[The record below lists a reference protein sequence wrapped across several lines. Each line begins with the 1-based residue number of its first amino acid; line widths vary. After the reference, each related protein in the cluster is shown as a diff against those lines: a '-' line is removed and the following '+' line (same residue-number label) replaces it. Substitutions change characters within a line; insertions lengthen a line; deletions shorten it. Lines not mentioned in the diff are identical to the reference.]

1 LRSSGRTNLW
11 SSSVRWTASPEYKL
25 FDINP
30 LAPAPGDLFD
40 HGSVVASDALFAGSV
55 EATDHVLEQARAGLA
70 RAKRMGED
78 RAWKRVYDG
87 LRVELE
93 ALAAMSPLDRRR
105 ALRRVL
111 VPRKQHA
118 LNLLVVVVEG
128 LAKSFSDAGAPE
140 PLVGM
145 IRAFGSAAP
154 GDITASALANAC
166 AEMVL
171 AHISDR
177 ICLLMAD
184 GPLDEAT
191 LRDLLE
197 GAEGAGWRFRSFARA
212 SCSYPSTQLLAPSV
226 TGVPLG
232 LLGDRCERPSPYRRR
247 SSGPPE
253 SRSRARNRPRAG
265 PPELDE
271 SFSLRAVASRM
282 GTTRGR
288 PTETRS

>member
-1 LRSSGRTNLW
+1 
-11 SSSVRWTASPEYKL
+11 
-25 FDINP
+25 
-30 LAPAPGDLFD
+30 
-40 HGSVVASDALFAGSV
+40 
-55 EATDHVLEQARAGLA
+55 
-70 RAKRMGED
+70 MGED

-93 ALAAMSPLDRRR
+93 ALATTSPLDRRR

-118 LNLLVVVVEG
+118 LNLLVVVVEA
-128 LAKSFSDAGAPE
+128 LAKSFSGAGAPE

-177 ICLLMAD
+177 TCLLMAD
-184 GPLDEAT
+184 GSLDEAT

-197 GAEGAGWRFRSFARA
+197 GAEGRR
-212 SCSYPSTQLLAPSV
+212 LAFSV
-226 TGVPLG
+226 V
-232 LLGDRCERPSPYRRR
+232 R
-247 SSGPPE
+247 
-253 SRSRARNRPRAG
+253 
-265 PPELDE
+265 E
-271 SFSLRAVASRM
+271 SFLLLPEHALTCAIGDWSAA
-282 GTTRGR
+282 R
-288 PTETRS
+288 PVG